1 MQKIKLGAT
10 DLEVSRICLGTWQFG
25 GDWGAIDA
33 ARRSRRSARA
43 RELGIDF
50 FDTAQAYGFGASE
63 ELLARAL
70 RGRSARGG
78 RARDEGRPAQGGRGA
93 PARLEP
99 ARGCARAWR
108 RACAQL
114 RTDYVDIYQVHWP
127 DPSTPFAETAAAL
140 EQFVREGKVRYVG
153 ASNFDALQ
161 IAEFAMTRRLDAL
174 QPPYHMLRREIE
186 DAVLPYCR
194 EHDIGVLAY
203 GPLAHGL
210 LSGGFTRDSRIAQDD
225 WRAGSDLFSGANFER
240 NLEIVERLKE
250 LAGELDITVAQL
262 AIAWTLANPAVH
274 VAIVGA
280 RRPAHIEGA
289 APAADVRLDADAMAR
304 IEEILARP
312 RWSAGRRPRAS
323 EGLSSVDREGV

>member
-1 MQKIKLGAT
+1 MQTIKLGAT

-25 GDWGAIDA
+25 GEWGAIDQGEA
-33 ARRSRRSARA
+33 VASVARA

-70 RGRSARGG
+70 QGVPREQVVLATKGGLRKEGDQLLRDSSPAWLRGG
-78 RARDEGRPAQGGRGA
+78 
-93 PARLEP
+93 LE
-99 ARGCARAWR
+99 ASLRH
-108 RACAQL
+108 L

-127 DPSTPFAETAAAL
+127 DSDTPFAETAAAL
-140 EQFVREGKVRYVG
+140 EEFVREGKARYVG
-153 ASNFDALQ
+153 ASNYDALQ
-161 IAEFAMTRRLDAL
+161 IAEFAMTRRLDTL

-186 DAVLPYCR
+186 DATLPYCR

-210 LSGGFTRDSRIAQDD
+210 LSGGFTRDSQLAPED
-225 WRAGSDLFSGANFER
+225 WRSGSDLFSGESFAR
-240 NLEIVERLKE
+240 NLEIVEQLQGLAKE
-250 LAGELDITVAQL
+250 LELTVAQL

-280 RRPAHIEGA
+280 RRPAHVEGA
-289 APAADVRLDADAMAR
+289 APAADVRLDADALAR
-304 IEEILARP
+304 IEEILARAATVGGP
-312 RWSAGRRPRAS
+312 SP
-323 EGLSSVDREGV
+323 EGV

>member
-1 MQKIKLGAT
+1 MQTIKLGAT
-10 DLEVSRICLGTWQFG
+10 DLVVSRICLGTWQFG
-25 GDWGAIDA
+25 GEWGEIDRGEAIA
-33 ARRSRRSARA
+33 TVARA
-43 RELGIDF
+43 RELGVNF

-63 ELLARAL
+63 RLLARAL
-70 RGRSARGG
+70 EGVPREQVVLATKGG
-78 RARDEGRPAQGGRGA
+78 LRREGDELLRDSSPAWLRQG
-93 PARLEP
+93 LE
-99 ARGCARAWR
+99 AS
-108 RACAQL
+108 L
-114 RTDYVDIYQVHWP
+114 RYLDTDYVDVYQVHWP
-127 DPSTPFAETAAAL
+127 DPATPFEETAGAL

-153 ASNFDALQ
+153 ASNFDTLQ
-161 IAEFAMTRRLDAL
+161 IAEFALTRRLDTL

-210 LSGGFTRDSRIAQDD
+210 LSGHFTRDSRIARED
-225 WRAGSDLFSGANFER
+225 WRAGSDLFSGESFER

-250 LAGELDITVAQL
+250 FARELELTVAQL

-289 APAADVRLDADAMAR
+289 APAADVRLDGDA
-304 IEEILARP
+304 LARVEQILGEAAMVGGP
-312 RWSAGRRPRAS
+312 TP
-323 EGLSSVDREGV
+323 EGV

>member
-1 MQKIKLGAT
+1 LQTIKLGHT

-25 GDWGAIDA
+25 GEWGEIDHGEAIA
-33 ARRSRRSARA
+33 SVTRA

-63 ELLARAL
+63 ELLAQALAGVPRDQVVLATKGGLRKDGDELLRDSSPRWLRAGLEASL
-70 RGRSARGG
+70 RH
-78 RARDEGRPAQGGRGA
+78 
-93 PARLEP
+93 
-99 ARGCARAWR
+99 
-108 RACAQL
+108 L

-127 DPSTPFAETAAAL
+127 DPSTPYAETAAAL
-140 EQFVREGKVRYVG
+140 EQFVQEGKVRYVG
-153 ASNFDALQ
+153 ASNFDAGQ
-161 IAEFAMTRRLDAL
+161 IAELQRTRRLDTL

-186 DAVLPYCR
+186 DATLPYCR

-210 LSGGFTRDSRIAQDD
+210 LSGSFTRGSQLAEND
-225 WRAGSDLFSGANFER
+225 WRAGSDLFGGASFVR

-250 LAGELDITVAQL
+250 LARELDITVAQL

-289 APAADVRLDADAMAR
+289 APAAGVHLDADAMAR
-304 IEEILARP
+304 VEEILAQAAMVGGP
-312 RWSAGRRPRAS
+312 TP
-323 EGLSSVDREGV
+323 EGA

>member
-1 MQKIKLGAT
+1 MRRIKLGAT
-10 DLEVSRICLGTWQFG
+10 DLEVSRICFGTWQFG
-25 GDWGAIDA
+25 GDWGEIDRGEAIA
-33 ARRSRRSARA
+33 AVARA

-63 ELLARAL
+63 ELLAEALQGVPREQIVLATKGGLRKEGEELLRDSSPQWLRAGLEASL
-70 RGRSARGG
+70 RH
-78 RARDEGRPAQGGRGA
+78 
-93 PARLEP
+93 
-99 ARGCARAWR
+99 
-108 RACAQL
+108 L

-153 ASNFDALQ
+153 ASNYDTLQ
-161 IAEFAMTRRLDAL
+161 IAELAMTRRLDTL

-186 DAVLPYCR
+186 DATLPYCE

-210 LSGGFTRDSRIAQDD
+210 LSGSFTRDSQLAADD
-225 WRAGSDLFSGANFER
+225 WRAGSDLFSGESFAR

-250 LAGELDITVAQL
+250 LARELEITVAQL

-280 RRPAHIEGA
+280 RRAAHIEGA
-289 APAADVRLDADAMAR
+289 APAAEVDLDADTLAR
-304 IEEILARP
+304 IEEILAQAAMVGGP
-312 RWSAGRRPRAS
+312 TP
-323 EGLSSVDREGV
+323 EGV